1 MAIVV
6 GMVVGTSSISNS
18 TIVVLSG
25 SSSSSR
31 SRAVV
36 SDTSRSRVG
45 VE

>member
-25 SSSSSR
+25 SSSSR